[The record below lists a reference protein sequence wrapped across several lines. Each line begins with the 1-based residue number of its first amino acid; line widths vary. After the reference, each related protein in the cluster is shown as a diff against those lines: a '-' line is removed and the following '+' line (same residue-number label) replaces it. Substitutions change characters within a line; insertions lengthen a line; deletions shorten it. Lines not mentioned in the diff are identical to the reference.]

1 MCAANSTSCVCSR
14 FAGGVVRICPAPA
27 QTHHHPLLP
36 WFPVAAPKGFV
47 PLKDSQDGY
56 SFLYPFG

>member
-1 MCAANSTSCVCSR
+1 M
-14 FAGGVVRICPAPA
+14 RICPAPA